1 MVYLF
6 TYTAFFIATIVI
18 EILFKAH
25 KATTTTKKEE
35 EEEEEEENLR
45 ENWFLELI

>member
-6 TYTAFFIATIVI
+6 TYTAFFIATVVI

-25 KATTTTKKEE
+25 KATTTK
-35 EEEEEEENLR
+35 EEEEEENLR
-45 ENWFLELI
+45 EN